1 MAKQDALDSLKQDP
15 QAAALLSDPK
25 ALSALLGSKEART
38 VASLLQQVGQ
48 GQLQTAAQ
56 AAISGSPEALN
67 HILEQVSGSADGQA
81 AIAALEKKGKR

>member
-38 VASLLQQVGQ
+38 VAALLQQVCP
-48 GQLQTAAQ
+48 GQL
-56 AAISGSPEALN
+56 
-67 HILEQVSGSADGQA
+67 
-81 AIAALEKKGKR
+81 

>member
-38 VASLLQQVGQ
+38 VAALLQQVGQ

-67 HILEQVSGSADGQA
+67 HILKQVSGSADGQA